1 MFKGLNFL
9 MYLYNV
15 CICYRSV
22 SKLCLTLC
30 NPMDCS
36 TPAFPPSPS
45 LSLGVCSNSHPLSC
59 WCHPTISSSVA
70 PFSFCPQSYPA
81 SGSFPMGQLFASG
94 GQRIRASV
102 SASVISPS
110 NEYTWLISFRIDW
123 FDFLVFQGTLKSLH
137 QHHFLFK
144 YFVEYKKFDPR
155 VR

>member
-1 MFKGLNFL
+1 MFTGLNFL
-9 MYLYNV
+9 MYLYI
-15 CICYRSV
+15 CICCYRSV

-36 TPAFPPSPS
+36 TPAFPPSP
-45 LSLGVCSNSHPLSC
+45 LSLGVCSNSRPLSC
-59 WCHPTISSSVA
+59 WCHPTISSSVT

-94 GQRIRASV
+94 GQRIRTSV

-123 FDFLVFQGTLKSLH
+123 FDFLVVQGTLKSLH

-144 YFVEYKKFDPR
+144 YFVECKKFDPR